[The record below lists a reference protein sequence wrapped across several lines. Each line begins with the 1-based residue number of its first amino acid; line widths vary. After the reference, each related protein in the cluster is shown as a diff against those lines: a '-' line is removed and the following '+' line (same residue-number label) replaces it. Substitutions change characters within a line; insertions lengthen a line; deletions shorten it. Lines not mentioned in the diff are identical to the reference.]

1 MEEVREEIT
10 ATADI
15 PPTPQLS
22 TLSRVIDVTIDDPPK
37 RSPGTEHI
45 EQRPPD
51 AMVTEYSAADH
62 ARSSDVQALS
72 SPTLGLPIRM
82 LLPLNSAVA
91 LSESTAFSL
100 DSHSQMPPSTASGP
114 SRSWDPGAAVEGEE
128 DVNTGLCQGKGKD
141 EPYNDNTLMSDVPM
155 RQLPLQRT
163 IDVANA
169 GLTRSSLDAELMDEH
184 ASRPRGEYDIV

>member
-1 MEEVREEIT
+1 M
-10 ATADI
+10 
-15 PPTPQLS
+15 
-22 TLSRVIDVTIDDPPK
+22 TIDDPPK
-37 RSPGTEHI
+37 RSSGTEHI

-100 DSHSQMPPSTASGP
+100 DSHSQI
-114 SRSWDPGAAVEGEE
+114 
-128 DVNTGLCQGKGKD
+128 GL
-141 EPYNDNTLMSDVPM
+141 
-155 RQLPLQRT
+155 
-163 IDVANA
+163 
-169 GLTRSSLDAELMDEH
+169 
-184 ASRPRGEYDIV
+184 RPRELLLRRRIHTRGQQWQMDILECNVLHGVLYP